1 VDRAAARRRFS
12 IVAGSAEETR
22 ALGAGLGEVAR
33 PLPEGG
39 LLIALR
45 GTLGAGKTV
54 FVQGLARGLG
64 VSATA
69 EVVSPTFTVA
79 RDYPAAGDPPLVL
92 QHLDAYR
99 LGSADDL
106 EAVGFQEMVGDGRV
120 TCVEWADRVEA
131 ALPEDRIDLELAL
144 SPEDAA
150 ADRRELR
157 FAATGPAS
165 AAALARF
172 VHRVGAES
180 RR

>member
-33 PLPEGG
+33 PLSEGG

-45 GTLGAGKTV
+45 GPLGAGKTV

-64 VSATA
+64 VPPTA

-92 QHLDAYR
+92 EHLDAYR

-106 EAVGFQEMVGDGRV
+106 EAVGFQEMVGEGRV

-131 ALPEDRIDLELAL
+131 ALPEDRIDLEIAL
-144 SPEDAA
+144 SPDDA

-157 FAATGPAS
+157 FAATGSAS

-172 VHRVGAES
+172 ARRVGTES